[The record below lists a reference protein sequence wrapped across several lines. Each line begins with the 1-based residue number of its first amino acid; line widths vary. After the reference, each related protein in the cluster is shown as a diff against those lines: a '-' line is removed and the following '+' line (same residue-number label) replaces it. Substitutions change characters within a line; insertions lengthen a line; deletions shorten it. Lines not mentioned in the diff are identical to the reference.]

1 MPLQWYVARTK
12 PHAEQAAS
20 SGLERS
26 GFQVFAPYVRAWLPK
41 GSHPRVPLFPGYLFL
56 QCDME
61 EQGWPLLGH
70 LPHVLGL
77 VQFGGVAPAVPDEVI
92 DALARRVEEING
104 TGGLWTRYRP
114 GEKVQVRLGPGESL
128 AEVVAEPKSP
138 HARLRVLMEFL
149 GRRVYADVPWQDVRP
164 AGDHNYLGIES
175 PAPAPRRTRGR
186 GRWIRGFGPRAE
198 RRRPQN
204 DNGQTSS

>member
-1 MPLQWYVARTK
+1 MPLQWYVVRTK
-12 PHAEQAAS
+12 PHAERAAS
-20 SGLERS
+20 SGLERF
-26 GFQVFAPYVRAWLPK
+26 GFQVFAPYVRARLPK
-41 GSHPRVPLFPGYLFL
+41 GSHPQVPLFPGYLFL

-61 EQGWPLLGH
+61 ERGWPLLGH
-70 LPHVLGL
+70 LPHVFGL
-77 VQFGGVAPAVPDEVI
+77 VQFGGMAPAVPDEVI
-92 DALARRVEEING
+92 HTLARRVEEING
-104 TGGLWTRYRP
+104 IGGLWTQYRP
-114 GEKVQVRLGPGESL
+114 GEKVQVRLGATENL

-138 HARLRVLMEFL
+138 HSRVRVLMEFL
-149 GRRVYADVPWQDVRP
+149 GRRVYADVPGQYIRP
-164 AGDHNYLGIES
+164 ARDHTYLGIES